1 MRLLWAIIVLKNL
14 ANQEIKMTKLTKIIE
29 ITATLD
35 VLTGLSIG
43 GGDSEMHIGGVD
55 APIIKDPFT
64 NLPYIPGSSLKGK
77 IRSLLELAS
86 GKCYKGNPL
95 TMTRTEKKQDGK
107 DEVILVAQG
116 DPFSENIVKLFGES
130 ADIKSKTPIL
140 GRLSF
145 WDAKIQNAE
154 EIKKATGGYLT
165 EVKTEN
171 VINRIKGTAEHP
183 RQMERIPAGAKFE
196 FKLTMKQFSGDDN
209 DELLD
214 TLKKGLKLLEMDS
227 LGGSGSRGYG
237 KVKFVDLKFGE
248 ESVDL
253 STINPFPEE

>member
-1 MRLLWAIIVLKNL
+1 
-14 ANQEIKMTKLTKIIE
+14 MTKLTKIIE

-35 VLTGLSIG
+35 VTTGLRIG

-77 IRSLLELAS
+77 IRSLLELTS
-86 GKCYKGNPL
+86 GRCRDGNPL
-95 TMTRTEKKQDGK
+95 SMK
-107 DEVILVAQG
+107 DAA
-116 DPFSENIVKLFGES
+116 DDDFSKAIVYLFGES
-130 ADIKSKTPIL
+130 ADAKSSTPTL
-140 GRLSF
+140 GRLAF
-145 WDAKIQNAE
+145 WDAKMQNAD
-154 EIKKATGGYLT
+154 EIKKATGGYVT

-196 FKLTMKQFSGDDN
+196 FKLTMKQFSGDDI
-209 DELLD
+209 DQLQD

-237 KVKFVDLKFGE
+237 KIKFAELKFGGI
-248 ESVDL
+248 SVEL
-253 STINPFPEE
+253 SEVNPFPEE